1 MWGHWGQTQKL
12 RFGGVHRQGSMPTL
26 ENAISLAAKAH
37 RGRKDKAGAA
47 YILHPLRV
55 MLRMK
60 TNDERIVAL
69 LHDVVEDT
77 EYTIEDLR
85 KAGYSQKILR
95 SLDYLTKRDGEEY
108 EESIKRVKQNPM
120 ARKVK
125 IADIEDNLDLA
136 RIKKPKKRDLMR
148 IEKYRRALSELMK
161 T

>member
-1 MWGHWGQTQKL
+1 
-12 RFGGVHRQGSMPTL
+12 MPTL
-26 ENAISLAAKAH
+26 EDAISLAAKAH
-37 RGRKDKAGAA
+37 RRRKDKAGAA

-77 EYTIEDLR
+77 EYTLEDLR
-85 KAGYSQKILR
+85 KTGYSRKILQ

-108 EESIKRVKQNPM
+108 DQFINRVKRNPM

-136 RIKKPKKRDLMR
+136 RIKKPKKRDFMR

>member
-1 MWGHWGQTQKL
+1 
-12 RFGGVHRQGSMPTL
+12 MPTL
-26 ENAISLAAKAH
+26 EDAISLAAKAH
-37 RGRKDKAGAA
+37 RRRKDKAGAA
-47 YILHPLRV
+47 YILHRLRV

-77 EYTIEDLR
+77 EYTVEDLR

-108 EESIKRVKQNPM
+108 DQFIKRVKRNPL

-136 RIKKPKKRDLMR
+136 RIERPKKRDFMR
-148 IEKYRRALSELMK
+148 IEKYRRALSELTK
-161 T
+161 K

>member
-1 MWGHWGQTQKL
+1 
-12 RFGGVHRQGSMPTL
+12 MPTL
-26 ENAISLAAKAH
+26 EDAISLAAKAH
-37 RGRKDKAGAA
+37 RGCKDKAGAV

-60 TNDERIVAL
+60 TNDERIIAL

-77 EYTIEDLR
+77 EYTLEDLR
-85 KAGYSQKILR
+85 KAGYSQKILQ

-108 EESIKRVKQNPM
+108 KEFINRVKHNPL

-125 IADIEDNLDLA
+125 IADVEDNLDLA
-136 RIKKPKKRDLMR
+136 RIKNPKKRDFMR

-161 T
+161 G

>member
-1 MWGHWGQTQKL
+1 
-12 RFGGVHRQGSMPTL
+12 
-26 ENAISLAAKAH
+26 
-37 RGRKDKAGAA
+37 
-47 YILHPLRV
+47 

-77 EYTIEDLR
+77 EYTVEDLR

-95 SLDYLTKRDGEEY
+95 SLNCLTKRDGEEY
-108 EESIKRVKQNPM
+108 DQFIKRVKRNPL

-136 RIKKPKKRDLMR
+136 RIKKPKKRDFIR
-148 IEKYRRALSELMK
+148 IEKYHRGLSELMK
-161 T
+161 K

>member
-1 MWGHWGQTQKL
+1 
-12 RFGGVHRQGSMPTL
+12 MPIL
-26 ENAISLAAKAH
+26 EDAILLAAKAH
-37 RGRKDKAGAA
+37 RRRKDKAGAA
-47 YILHPLRV
+47 YIFHLLRV
-55 MLRMK
+55 RLRMK

-77 EYTIEDLR
+77 KYTLEDFR

-108 EESIKRVKQNPM
+108 DQFIKRVKHNPL

-136 RIKKPKKRDLMR
+136 RIKQPKKRDFIC
-148 IEKYRRALSELMK
+148 IEKYHRALSELMK